1 MLTETCGID
10 YLLVPLHPPFRSC
23 DQTCELPYTDP
34 LRIFCLCFVFN
45 VQVTIDVLFIPGND
59 IFNTMSVS
67 DTSFAKTVKRC
78 VLCFINEQQVSQGK
92 QRQTEVAKAVLQYKW
107 LIIDENHKSDA
118 NCLLRT
124 MLVSVTYLIRDFDTR
139 DTEKKKTSTFWYN

>member
-1 MLTETCGID
+1 M
-10 YLLVPLHPPFRSC
+10 
-23 DQTCELPYTDP
+23 
-34 LRIFCLCFVFN
+34 
-45 VQVTIDVLFIPGND
+45 
-59 IFNTMSVS
+59 
-67 DTSFAKTVKRC
+67 
-78 VLCFINEQQVSQGK
+78 
-92 QRQTEVAKAVLQYKW
+92 LQYTW